1 MLQNICVTNDHRYFP
16 FVIIIMRFIPHSR
29 LITGFVTILIGR
41 MPLVEQL
48 LLISG
53 VQSWGSSCS
62 IFSFMLSVLL
72 ALFLSIIVFSV
83 LLQFTDSDYPF
94 GFFQLFLLHANKIF
108 NMCIS
113 LNTAIKIMYYRVIAC
128 ILVIIMISVNFFCN
142 ISSYDI
148 LAYIT
153 NNYIALIYYAKI
165 VHLLCQFH
173 AGNVAFSAVS
183 QAMYSWSMCKGA
195 DPICQSIIVVYYSCY
210 CF

>member
-1 MLQNICVTNDHRYFP
+1 VFCLHF
-16 FVIIIMRFIPHSR
+16 
-29 LITGFVTILIGR
+29 
-41 MPLVEQL
+41 
-48 LLISG
+48 
-53 VQSWGSSCS
+53 
-62 IFSFMLSVLL
+62 
-72 ALFLSIIVFSV
+72 FLSIIVFSV

-94 GFFQLFLLHANKIF
+94 GFFQLFLLLAKKIL

-113 LNTAIKIMYYRVIAC
+113 LNTAIKIMYYRVIAW

-173 AGNVAFSAVS
+173 AGNVGFSAVF

-210 CF
+210 CFLILVIVVNYISNFKNLYIFKALNETKNILTLSRLSDPIY